1 MLIIRWWKLIPLHQY
16 CRLAMVSV
24 QRQPRRWHGSWSRTG
39 VKNAGMCDQR
49 SLSAQREFPCRTT
62 LFFGLDQKKTTIIH
76 KTMKIN
82 IGKVQMSMALIPPT
96 PTTRGQQTT
105 ILAIL
110 LSSAVPLKLSPPVS
124 VHIACPPL
132 INSSYFMAFR
142 GLCWLVMAGDE
153 HELWRINSR
162 N

>member
-39 VKNAGMCDQR
+39 EKNAGMCDQR

-62 LFFGLDQKKTTIIH
+62 LFFGLDQKKTTTIH

-82 IGKVQMSMALIPPT
+82 IGKVQMSMALIPPP
-96 PTTRGQQTT
+96 PTSDHSRPTNHEFGDFIIVCGSSEVVTASQCPYS
-105 ILAIL
+105 
-110 LSSAVPLKLSPPVS
+110 LSSVDQLIIFYGFPGALLVS
-124 VHIACPPL
+124 YGRWWARAL
-132 INSSYFMAFR
+132 AN
-142 GLCWLVMAGDE
+142 
-153 HELWRINSR
+153 
-162 N
+162 